1 MTKFTQDFIR
11 RLANDL
17 TVDQIDDRNLEVV
30 GAANT
35 YILEIMPDGYIHYIE
50 YGETLNEG
58 YTQYELVILDWIQ
71 DAESIW
77 AVA

>member
-1 MTKFTQDFIR
+1 MQKFTEDFIR
-11 RLANDL
+11 RLQNDL
-17 TVDQIDDRNLEVV
+17 EVEVVDARNLEVV

-35 YILEIMPDGYIHYIE
+35 YLLEIMPDGYIHYIE
-50 YGETLNEG
+50 YGEAINEG

-71 DAESIW
+71 DAESVW

>member
-30 GAANT
+30 GTANT
-35 YILEIMPDGYIHYIE
+35 YLLEIMPDGYIHYIE